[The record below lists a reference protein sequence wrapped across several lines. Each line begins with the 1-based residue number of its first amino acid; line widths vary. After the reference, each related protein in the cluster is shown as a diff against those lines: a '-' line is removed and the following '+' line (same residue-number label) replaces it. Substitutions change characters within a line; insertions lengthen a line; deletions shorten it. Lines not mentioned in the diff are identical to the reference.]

1 MVRTNASR
9 NEIAEFLNEHPRAIG
24 ILFSM
29 TLLLSQAG
37 GVLASGAS
45 NSGP

>member
-1 MVRTNASR
+1 MVRASATK
-9 NEIAEFLNEHPRAIG
+9 NEVVEFLTEYPRAMG
-24 ILFSM
+24 VLFSM